1 MALISFSVIL
11 LQHNMEQNLL
21 VESLLRR
28 YNLPISIGFL
38 LLMLGIIGC
47 TTNSSTQDQDQEVVA
62 LPTVQITSADIVLN
76 QDLVAD
82 IQAINNVEIRA
93 RVDGFLDAIYVDEG
107 KSVAKGQK
115 LFKLADEEYR
125 VAVSKAKADLSIAEA
140 EAASSEIEVERVR
153 DLVNKKV
160 VSAIEQRLAESKL
173 IAARAKVEAA
183 RSDLANAEI
192 KLTFTHINAP
202 FNGVVDRL
210 PLKKGSLIKEGTQL
224 TTISDLSSVFAYFHL
239 SEKQYLQ
246 FKSGKGSGDLNNG
259 AVQLILADGTQYPS
273 DGYVETMQG
282 EFQEETGSLSF
293 RARFPNPDGLL
304 KHGATGKVKL
314 STAVKAAILVPQK
327 SCFEVQDKTFVYV
340 VDKSGKVSTRS
351 FVPSARYNSYYVVKD
366 GLKPNET
373 IVYEGFQSIKDGS
386 LINSQP
392 TKHKDA
398 I

>member
-1 MALISFSVIL
+1 MNLTLPQFRLIRTLV
-11 LQHNMEQNLL
+11 LL
-21 VESLLRR
+21 V
-28 YNLPISIGFL
+28 FL
-38 LLMLGIIGC
+38 AAAVTGC
-47 TTNSSTQDQDQEVVA
+47 KQGEASSEDEQEVQT
-62 LPTVQITSADIVLN
+62 LPTVAIASTDIVLN

-153 DLVNKKV
+153 DLVTKKV
-160 VSAIEQRLAESKL
+160 VSAIELRLAESKL

-202 FNGVVDRL
+202 FSGVVDRL

-224 TTISDLSSVFAYFHL
+224 TTISDVSSVFAYFHL

-259 AVQLILADGTQYPS
+259 AVQLILADGTQYPT

-293 RARFPNPDGLL
+293 RARFPNPNGLL

-314 STAVKAAILVPQK
+314 STAVAGAILVPQK

-340 VDKSGKVSTRS
+340 VDQSGKVSTRS

-366 GLKPNET
+366 GLKPGEV
-373 IVYEGFQSIKDGS
+373 IVYEGFQSLKDGAK
-386 LINSQP
+386 IKPQP